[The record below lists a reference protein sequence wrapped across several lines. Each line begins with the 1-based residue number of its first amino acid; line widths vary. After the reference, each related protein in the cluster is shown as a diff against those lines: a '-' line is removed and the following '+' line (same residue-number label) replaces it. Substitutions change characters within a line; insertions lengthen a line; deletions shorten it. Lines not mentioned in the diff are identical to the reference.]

1 MPRSVLALAF
11 LLAFPLAAGCS
22 KKESSAQAA
31 ADEKRVAPAATV
43 AGALVPEVPA
53 HGAPLRGSASAAG
66 VVPEAPQPALT
77 SVAGTVE
84 ETIDASDYTYLRLRT
99 AEGEIWAAVTKTA
112 VRKGEKVAVVSA
124 MSMDGF
130 ESKTL
135 NRKFDRIVFGSLGDA
150 KAAAAPGAGAPP
162 ALVSAHGSAPKA
174 SQLSQMGAQHAAL
187 AGGTADPGDVKVPK
201 AEGRDGR
208 TVAQVYAERL
218 ALKDKTVA
226 VRGKVVKSSFGIMG
240 RNWLHIRD
248 GSGSREK
255 KDDDLTVTTADA
267 AAVGDVVL
275 VKGVAHVDRDF
286 GAGYAYP
293 VVLEDAKIT
302 REPAPARKD
311 SASR

>member
-1 MPRSVLALAF
+1 MRRPVLALAF
-11 LLAFPLAAGCS
+11 ILALPLAAGCS
-22 KKESSAQAA
+22 RKESSAQAA

-43 AGALVPEVPA
+43 AGVLVPEVPA
-53 HGAPLRGSASAAG
+53 HGAPLRAS
-66 VVPEAPQPALT
+66 P
-77 SVAGTVE
+77 
-84 ETIDASDYTYLRLRT
+84 
-99 AEGEIWAAVTKTA
+99 
-112 VRKGEKVAVVSA
+112 
-124 MSMDGF
+124 
-130 ESKTL
+130 
-135 NRKFDRIVFGSLGDA
+135 
-150 KAAAAPGAGAPP
+150 PGAGAPP
-162 ALVSAHGSAPKA
+162 APVSAHTSEPEA

-201 AEGRDGR
+201 AEGRDAR

-275 VKGVAHVDRDF
+275 VRGVAHVDRDF